1 MRRLDRFCAR
11 VSLAAACVLMA
22 AAAGPAFAQKTYEI
36 KIGFVTV
43 NDSNH
48 FSSKLLKAALEKRT
62 GGKLKVSIFPAA
74 QLGTIPRQLEGIQL
88 GTQAFFFTPPG
99 FFQGINP
106 AFQAPDAPG
115 MFDSHWHQHLTLNH
129 PSVLGEFSKLGEKAG
144 IVPTYLWCA
153 GVGAIASR
161 EPIRTLADLE
171 GKKLRRARHQDGDR
185 ADGDLR
191 RRRGADPLFAGRPV
205 DPAAGGGRRAQ
216 RDHRHGTVEVLHRG
230 EVPHADGRRL
240 YPGRRRMPASRCSRN
255 CRPISRPRYWEESAK
270 LTDTTVEIAIDITTH
285 WEKQWT
291 KEGGEVIDFSDADR
305 EEFFRR
311 AKPLGDKILGSN
323 PKIAPMYNLIKAA
336 AETTRA
342 AAVEKMKATMMRLEK
357 K

>member
-1 MRRLDRFCAR
+1 MRRPTRFCAR
-11 VSLAAACVLMA
+11 VSLATAGVLA
-22 AAAGPAFAQKTYEI
+22 VAIAGPAMAQKTYEI
-36 KIGFVTV
+36 KIGFVTI

-48 FSSKLLKAALEKRT
+48 VSSKLLKAALEKRT
-62 GGKLKVSIFPAA
+62 AGKLKVSIFPAA

-129 PSVLGEFSKLGEKAG
+129 PTVRGEFGKLGEKAG
-144 IVPTYLWCA
+144 IVPTYLWSA

-161 EPIRTLADLE
+161 EPIRTLADLK
-171 GKKLRRARHQDGDR
+171 GKKLRVLATKMEIALMETFG
-185 ADGDLR
+185 
-191 RRRGADPLFAGRPV
+191 
-205 DPAAGGGRRAQ
+205 AAGVPIPYSQVVPSIQRRVVDGARSAIIVMGPSKFFTVAKYLTRTAGGYIPVGAYASLA
-216 RDHRHGTVEVLHRG
+216 VLKKL
-230 EVPHADGRRL
+230 PADL
-240 YPGRRRMPASRCSRN
+240 QTA
-255 CRPISRPRYWEESAK
+255 IWEESAK
-270 LTDTTVEIAIDITTH
+270 LTDPTVEIAIDITTH

-305 EEFFRR
+305 KEFFRR
-311 AKPLGDKILGSN
+311 ANPLGDKILGSN

-336 AETTRA
+336 AEKTRA
-342 AAVEKMKATMMRLEK
+342 AAAEKTKATMMRLNK

>member
-1 MRRLDRFCAR
+1 MKRLTRIPLVAAG
-11 VSLAAACVLMA
+11 VLAAIAAWPA
-22 AAAGPAFAQKTYEI
+22 AAQETHEI
-36 KIGFVTV
+36 KIGFVTI

-48 FSSKLLKAALEKRT
+48 RSSELLKAALEKRT
-62 GGKLKVSIFPAA
+62 GGKLKVKIFPAA
-74 QLGTIPRQLEGIQL
+74 QLGIIPRQLEGIQL

-129 PSVLGEFSKLGEKAG
+129 PSVRPAWDKLGEKAG
-144 IVPTYLWCA
+144 IVPVYLWSA

-161 EPIRTLADLE
+161 EPIRTLADLN
-171 GKKLRRARHQDGDR
+171 GKKLRVLATKMEIALMDVFG
-185 ADGDLR
+185 
-191 RRRGADPLFAGRPV
+191 
-205 DPAAGGGRRAQ
+205 AAGIPIPYSQVVPSIQKRVVDGARSAIIVMGPSKFYTVAKYLTRTRGGYIPVGAYAS
-216 RDHRHGTVEVLHRG
+216 L
-230 EVPHADGRRL
+230 ARL
-240 YPGRRRMPASRCSRN
+240 KKLPQDLQTA
-255 CRPISRPRYWEESAK
+255 IWEEGRK
-270 LTDTTVEIAIDITTH
+270 LTDRTVEIAIEISTH
-285 WEKQWT
+285 WEKQWI

-336 AETTRA
+336 AEKTRA
-342 AAVEKMKATMMRLEK
+342 EAAVKHKATMMRLEK
-357 K
+357 EMK